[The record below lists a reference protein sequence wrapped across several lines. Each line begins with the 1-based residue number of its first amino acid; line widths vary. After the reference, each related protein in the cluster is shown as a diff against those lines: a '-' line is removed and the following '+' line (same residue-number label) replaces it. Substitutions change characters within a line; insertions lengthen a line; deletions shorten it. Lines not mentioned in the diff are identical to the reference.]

1 MVQFNK
7 LQCFQKVKNLFKQNY
22 WLQIHVQKQINVTVP
37 WHWRITIHTDQGW
50 KKRKKQQK
58 RKEFIYTKISY
69 LIKKMKKHKISQP
82 RNYIHEPERKKTRQN
97 FEKNQNTRDEDL
109 PGVGTWLLCPE
120 EETKR
125 RVCKQIPLITK
136 SLSSQAGE
144 AGGHFNHG
152 VISSSFHSR
161 EWCPFNVS
169 GIYGCMYD
177 YRHCPFC
184 FKSNRKIPGVQ

>member
-1 MVQFNK
+1 MSQFPDTGELVNS
-7 LQCFQKVKNLFKQNY
+7 FY
-22 WLQIHVQKQINVTVP
+22 
-37 WHWRITIHTDQGW
+37 TDQGGE
-50 KKRKKQQK
+50 KKKKNNK
-58 RKEFIYTKISY
+58 KVKSLYILTKISY
-69 LIKKMKKHKISQP
+69 LNKKWNNI
-82 RNYIHEPERKKTRQN
+82 NYANHAIIYMNQRKKTRQS

-125 RVCKQIPLITK
+125 RVRKQIPLITK

-144 AGGHFNHG
+144 AGGHFNHW